1 MKKILVLGSLLAVLT
16 MSACAR
22 KGACPAYGTT
32 QKVTPAS
39 QQTA

>member
-1 MKKILVLGSLLAVLT
+1 MKKMLILGSLLAVLT

-32 QKVTPAS
+32 QKAT
-39 QQTA
+39 QTAQHRA